1 MVNLNTLGIH
11 SLKIHVCSRNSVKVC
26 QPCAS
31 IRKGVNFGVQGFQRF
46 VAEDDIGQLRI
57 FTDERDLL
65 DE

>member
-11 SLKIHVCSRNSVKVC
+11 SLKIHVGSCNGVKVR
-26 QPCAS
+26 QPCAT